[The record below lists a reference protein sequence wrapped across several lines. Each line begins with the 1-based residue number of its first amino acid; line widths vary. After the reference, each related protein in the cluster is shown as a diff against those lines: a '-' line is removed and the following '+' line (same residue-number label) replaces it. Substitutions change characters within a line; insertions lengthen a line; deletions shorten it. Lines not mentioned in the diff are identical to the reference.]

1 MSMRSLIKALKGLWS
16 LAVGLRIT
24 AVELVK
30 PQITVHYPRE
40 EVKNL
45 ATYRGHIELVPL
57 DADLQTPRC
66 IMCWRCVDNCPSRCI
81 TLRMHVKGE
90 EAGRAADPG
99 LRLAPD
105 IQVPYSQHRT
115 PPPDVI
121 ERVLDVYRLNYS
133 LCSLCG
139 LCVQNCPADAIR
151 FTGNAYLVGTTRQ
164 TFDIDLLARLRQ
176 RAVPKAAAR
185 GTARAA

>member
-24 AVELVK
+24 AVELFR
-30 PQITVHYPRE
+30 PQITVHYPRD

-45 ATYRGHIELVPL
+45 VTYRGHIELVPE
-57 DADLQTPRC
+57 DVDPRTPRC
-66 IMCWRCVDNCPSRCI
+66 IMCWRCADNCPSRCI
-81 TLRMHVKGE
+81 TLRMHVTGE
-90 EAGRAADPG
+90 EADRAADTG

-105 IQVPYSQHRT
+105 VPVPYSQHRR
-115 PPPDVI
+115 PPPDRI

-139 LCVQNCPADAIR
+139 LCVQNCPVDAIR
-151 FTGNAYLVGTTRQ
+151 FTGNAYLVGTTRKA
-164 TFDIDLLARLRQ
+164 FDIDLLARLRQ
-176 RAVPKAAAR
+176 RAAAAR
-185 GTARAA
+185 STAHAA

>member
-1 MSMRSLIKALKGLWS
+1 MRSLIKALKGLWS

-45 ATYRGHIELVPL
+45 VSYRGHIELVPL

-105 IQVPYSQHRT
+105 IQVPYSQHLA

-121 ERVLDVYRLNYS
+121 VEN
-133 LCSLCG
+133 
-139 LCVQNCPADAIR
+139 
-151 FTGNAYLVGTTRQ
+151 VGE
-164 TFDIDLLARLRQ
+164 LGARLR
-176 RAVPKAAAR
+176 AETGA
-185 GTARAA
+185 